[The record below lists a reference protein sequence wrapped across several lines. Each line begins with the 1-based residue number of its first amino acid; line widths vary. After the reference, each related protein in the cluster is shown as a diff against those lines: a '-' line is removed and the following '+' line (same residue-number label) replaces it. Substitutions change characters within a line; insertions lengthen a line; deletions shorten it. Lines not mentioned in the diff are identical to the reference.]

1 MMADGELPPKFF
13 TKDKLN
19 MAGIV
24 REPYTVKH
32 IISYDMLFFRD
43 NELINHEKTTS
54 HAALWV
60 VFWEHF
66 QLRHH
71 FFAGTSLLE

>member
-24 REPYTVKH
+24 REPDTVKH
-32 IISYDMLFFRD
+32 IISYDMLFF
-43 NELINHEKTTS
+43 
-54 HAALWV
+54 
-60 VFWEHF
+60 
-66 QLRHH
+66 
-71 FFAGTSLLE
+71 